1 MNDEEAVALIVGGHT
16 TGRLGTFDPRVSGDW
31 LKKAESWS
39 KAMGVCS
46 RRLGRRKVAPALRG
60 RRRGG
65 PEETSGHN
73 ESGAPPTYDSSRPSV
88 REQDPQSTPA
98 ALLEA
103 LSRVGTAIGPGGVWC
118 IAKRLGRLL

>member
-60 RRRGG
+60 RRRR
-65 PEETSGHN
+65 TRRDL
-73 ESGAPPTYDSSRPSV
+73 GA
-88 REQDPQSTPA
+88 Q
-98 ALLEA
+98 
-103 LSRVGTAIGPGGVWC
+103 RVGGTTDV
-118 IAKRLGRLL
+118 